1 MRHSSYSDALIN
13 VSQVCISSIN
23 SNIGFYSGD
32 SSTLNLYSCAGD
44 GSVLQHRT
52 GHFME
57 GAVDVNAQIL
67 KTNDLKVC
75 IYDALNFPL
84 E

>member
-1 MRHSSYSDALIN
+1 M
-13 VSQVCISSIN
+13 
-23 SNIGFYSGD
+23 
-32 SSTLNLYSCAGD
+32 YSCAGD

-52 GHFME
+52 GHFMDD
-57 GAVDVNAQIL
+57 AVDVNALIL

-75 IYDALNFPL
+75 TVYYSSALNCFPL